1 MGLSRRH
8 IASLVIASSV
18 GGAALMWGAM
28 NAEAASA
35 TATASVT
42 VTSTGGVGTV
52 PETTTT
58 PTTTTP
64 VTITSTTTAGFS
76 IRTTPAPSATSA
88 LGSGPVAPVATTT
101 TPEAGSGSSS
111 SSSAGTSGTSGAP
124 RFSNPNVSSAGLGAA
139 SAVAVEGSPFQAF
152 SFMLPEL
159 TVYTTS
165 GQLVTLSNFQHT
177 GGNTPFLGNDG
188 AGFFNI
194 GAQVNQAPLTV
205 SVPALNPADNQ
216 NAQQQLPAAI
226 QAITSSLADNVLIG
240 SDRATVIAA
249 AFSSRSPY
257 VDIVVS
263 YN

>member
-8 IASLVIASSV
+8 IVSLIVASSV
-18 GGAALMWGAM
+18 GGAALMWGAL

-35 TATASVT
+35 MATASVT

-58 PTTTTP
+58 TTTT
-64 VTITSTTTAGFS
+64 TTTETTTTSTGFS
-76 IRTTPAPSATSA
+76 IPTTPVPSATSS
-88 LGSGPVAPVATTT
+88 LGSGPVAPVATTTT

-124 RFSNPNVSSAGLGAA
+124 RFSNPNVSSTGLGAA
-139 SAVAVEGSPFQAF
+139 SAVAVEGAPFQAF
-152 SFMLPEL
+152 SFMLPEA
-159 TVYTTS
+159 TVYRTAD
-165 GQLVTLSNFQHT
+165 QLVTLSNFQHT

-194 GAQVNQAPLTV
+194 GAQMNQAPLSAPV
-205 SVPALNPADNQ
+205 LGGNPADDQ
-216 NAQQQLPAAI
+216 NAQLQVPAAT
-226 QAITSSLADNVLIG
+226 QAITSALSDNVLIG